1 MASQSSKRRRSLLS
15 WMRNPLRSPFRRRVA
30 KAVDNSNTARLIE
43 SINHR
48 LAFMAPGDDPDALMK
63 VGSREDARAL
73 FVHELNTILPRI
85 EIFRAFRDAGAEGRA
100 NPLDEI
106 VRRIEKLQLTVDAIR
121 LDQLKENDV
130 RREVQASLTGM
141 LAETAG
147 PFGSIDARLDH
158 LQARIDGVA
167 RRVAVPLDDSILVRT
182 EAGYILVPMEDPAL
196 VAMLVEASEYSE
208 AGMIAVARSLVADG
222 DTVIDVGANIG
233 LVTLPLARQVGESG
247 RVIAVEPSSRSA
259 TLLER
264 SVALNGLA
272 GRVAIEQ
279 CAAGSDEGQATLHI
293 PTICGQ
299 ASLLDIPEDA
309 RAEMVRVRRVDAL
322 VPVGSPV
329 KLVKIDVE
337 GFELEAWRG
346 MARIVEE
353 NDDLAVI
360 VEFGPSHL
368 KRSETAIE
376 EWLREFTLPGFT
388 AYEINEFDGS
398 IRKLRPVCEL
408 ARVFTLNLLL
418 LRRPVGDYP
427 QLNME

>member
-130 RREVQASLTGM
+130 RREVQASLSGM

-167 RRVAVPLDDSILVRT
+167 RRVAVPLDDTILVRT

-259 TLLER
+259 TLVER
-264 SVALNGLA
+264 SVSLNGLSA
-272 GRVAIEQ
+272 RVTIER
-279 CAAGSDEGQATLHI
+279 CAAGADEGEATLHI

-309 RAEMVRVRRVDAL
+309 RTETVRVRTVDTLLSA
-322 VPVGSPV
+322 GSPV

-376 EWLREFTLPGFT
+376 DWVREFTLPGFT
-388 AYEINEFDGS
+388 AYEINEFTGA
-398 IRKLRPVCEL
+398 IRKLRSVREL

>member
-30 KAVDNSNTARLIE
+30 KAVDQSNTARLIE

-48 LAFMAPGDDPDALMK
+48 LAFMAPGDDPDALMN

-73 FVHELNTILPRI
+73 IVHELNTILPRI
-85 EIFRAFRDAGAEGRA
+85 EIFRAFRAAGAEQQA
-100 NPLDEI
+100 NPLEDL

-121 LDQLKENDV
+121 LEQVKENHLGRDI
-130 RREVQASLTGM
+130 QAFLTDM
-141 LAETAG
+141 RTNAG
-147 PFGSIDARLDH
+147 RFDSINERMDH
-158 LQARIDGVA
+158 LQARVDGVA
-167 RRVAVPLDDSILVRT
+167 RRVAVPLDDTILVRT

-259 TLLER
+259 TLVER
-264 SVALNGLA
+264 SVSLNGLS
-272 GRVAIEQ
+272 GRVTIER
-279 CAAGSDEGQATLHI
+279 CAAGADDGEATLHI

-309 RAEMVRVRRVDAL
+309 RTETVRVRTVDAL
-322 VPVGSPV
+322 LPAGSPV

-353 NDDLAVI
+353 NDDVAVI

-368 KRSETAIE
+368 KRSDTAIE
-376 EWLREFTLPGFT
+376 DWLREFTLPGFT
-388 AYEINEFDGS
+388 AYEINEFTGA
-398 IRKLRPVCEL
+398 IRELRSVREL

-418 LRRPVGDYP
+418 LRRPAGDYP